1 MSKRIKDFIDTQL
14 AFFRFLY
21 KPMKGILTPILR
33 TILYGVM
40 GYSLGWLLTFT
51 PSIETILNNGFYIMG
66 INSQFRFADLF
77 GTLGFITSY
86 VSGILFSNYERG
98 SKEVVEKKSR
108 SIQPLSEKEVYEAKV
123 NIEDL
128 DGNLA
133 LLTLAQEKLLQKND
147 VLDMYQLSKLKIIEL
162 QNMLGISPTLANQ
175 IIEEA
180 DQVLTQWRREGLI

>member
-1 MSKRIKDFIDTQL
+1 
-14 AFFRFLY
+14 
-21 KPMKGILTPILR
+21 
-33 TILYGVM
+33 M